1 MPRNFKFNLLKLLL
15 FLFFTSCS
23 DKNKKH
29 FAVQF
34 LPGVQDAFYS
44 GVSVLTPQTD
54 FLAYSPS
61 GTALPIRYGKSGTI
75 NAINDPKKA
84 NIIYSINPDLELQP
98 QSYQLSINQQDIR
111 IEAKDTAGLFYG
123 FITLNQIFEDATDL
137 KHNLPLITIKDTP
150 VLTYRSVHLDVKHHL
165 EKESYYYELID
176 DLAQQKIN
184 GIIVELEDKIKYK
197 RRPEVGAEDALSI
210 EQWIALSNYAIER
223 HISISPLVQG
233 LGHASYILKHDQNKF
248 LRDAP
253 MSDWAFNP
261 LDPKTYELQFD
272 LYLDAIEATPFGRYL
287 HVGGDEVHTTGKG
300 SGQDALELQ
309 LLWLNK
315 VSEFASKHD
324 RTPIFWDDMPLKQ
337 AHLMR
342 PIYDTEM
349 AVATVDSIWAK
360 NEYKLDAFIDQFPKN
375 CVYMRWN
382 YHVSSNYGNLK
393 AMDWFIKNN
402 LKVMGAT
409 AGQTRW
415 PLMPLREGNIDE
427 IKSFAVNSSKLNLD
441 GLLLTLWDDDSPHFE
456 LYKRG
461 IAAFA
466 EYTWAGEQRSK
477 AEFKAVYRHRNYGA
491 AFVSETHAF
500 IDDLDIPVGAWVN
513 VLLNDKV
520 HRNSLM
526 KKARPIEE
534 EVIDL
539 PNPNSKNKGEWS
551 RLYKKR
557 LMIAKE
563 NSKRLNAVAATI
575 ATLQKGGAKNQ
586 YTLDIY
592 AQVVALSQFSFNA
605 LLALEVYDQANTP
618 ADLAKALKEIHL
630 LSQNFD
636 KMRNTFESVYSKTR
650 ILNKP
655 TNYILD
661 QDHHNHPANQ
671 TVNFDWQFYAEILFL
686 EKVNQ
691 HFGPDL

>member
-1 MPRNFKFNLLKLLL
+1 
-15 FLFFTSCS
+15 
-23 DKNKKH
+23 
-29 FAVQF
+29 
-34 LPGVQDAFYS
+34 
-44 GVSVLTPQTD
+44 
-54 FLAYSPS
+54 
-61 GTALPIRYGKSGTI
+61 
-75 NAINDPKKA
+75 
-84 NIIYSINPDLELQP
+84 
-98 QSYQLSINQQDIR
+98 
-111 IEAKDTAGLFYG
+111 
-123 FITLNQIFEDATDL
+123 
-137 KHNLPLITIKDTP
+137 
-150 VLTYRSVHLDVKHHL
+150 
-165 EKESYYYELID
+165 
-176 DLAQQKIN
+176 
-184 GIIVELEDKIKYK
+184 
-197 RRPEVGAEDALSI
+197 
-210 EQWIALSNYAIER
+210 
-223 HISISPLVQG
+223 
-233 LGHASYILKHDQNKF
+233 
-248 LRDAP
+248 
-253 MSDWAFNP
+253 
-261 LDPKTYELQFD
+261 
-272 LYLDAIEATPFGRYL
+272 
-287 HVGGDEVHTTGKG
+287 
-300 SGQDALELQ
+300 
-309 LLWLNK
+309 
-315 VSEFASKHD
+315 
-324 RTPIFWDDMPLKQ
+324 
-337 AHLMR
+337 
-342 PIYDTEM
+342 
-349 AVATVDSIWAK
+349 
-360 NEYKLDAFIDQFPKN
+360 
-375 CVYMRWN
+375 
-382 YHVSSNYGNLK
+382 
-393 AMDWFIKNN
+393 
-402 LKVMGAT
+402 
-409 AGQTRW
+409 
-415 PLMPLREGNIDE
+415 REGNIDE
-427 IKSFAVNSSKLNLD
+427 IKSFAVNSSKRNLD

-551 RLYKKR
+551 RFYSKR

-563 NSKRLNAVAATI
+563 NSKHLNAVAATI

-592 AQVVALSQFSFNA
+592 AQVVALSQFSFNT
-605 LLALEVYDQANTP
+605 LLTLEVYDQANTP
-618 ADLAKALKEIHL
+618 ADMEKALKDIQL
-630 LSQNFD
+630 LSQKFD

-691 HFGPDL
+691 HFGPYL